1 LELPLKILLPSTPN
15 FGFLAPTEGINLVS
29 PAFSAGLASLGM
41 MAGTMLAKNA

>member
-1 LELPLKILLPSTPN
+1 LKLPLKLLLSGIPN
-15 FGFLAPTEGINLVS
+15 FGLLAPTEGINLVS